1 LLRYVDILL
10 PNERELCKLAQTTDV
25 EKAAESLSQKVRILV
40 NKRGSQGAVVRV
52 GKEKYTAFPPV
63 VDVVDPVG
71 AGDTFDAG
79 FVHQFIRGA
88 KIEDCLK
95 FANAAGALSVTRA
108 GGTEAFRDA
117 AHREAFLRKHAG
129 GLVQSGT
136 GASKPSI

>member
-1 LLRYVDILL
+1 MARKALSPVL
-10 PNERELCKLAQTTDV
+10 
-25 EKAAESLSQKVRILV
+25 EKKNSSA
-40 NKRGSQGAVVRV
+40 
-52 GKEKYTAFPPV
+52 YPPV

-95 FANAAGALSVTRA
+95 FANCAGALSVTRA

-117 AHREAFLRKHAG
+117 THREAFLRKHSV
-129 GLVQSGT
+129 GLGPSGSPVSRPT
-136 GASKPSI
+136 S